1 MLKVYQAKNSI
12 KIKLPLFV
20 SSISAGFPSP
30 AEDFVENELD
40 LNEFLIRHPAA
51 TFFVKVKGD
60 SMINAGIADGDILVV
75 DRSLDPKNNS
85 VAIAFLDG
93 EFVVKRICK
102 KQSGLFL
109 IPENSRYQ
117 PIKIT
122 EEMDF
127 KIWGLVTF
135 IIKKAI

>member
-1 MLKVYQAKNSI
+1 MLKVYQAKNKT
-12 KIKLPLFV
+12 KIKLPMFV

-40 LNEFLIRHPAA
+40 LNEFLIKHPAA

-60 SMINAGIADGDILVV
+60 SMLNAAISDGDILVV
-75 DRSLDPKNNS
+75 DRSLDPGNNS
-85 VAIAFLDG
+85 IVIAFLDG
-93 EFVVKRICK
+93 EFRVKRICVK
-102 KQSGLFL
+102 GKEHFL
-109 IPENSRYQ
+109 WPENPKYQ

-122 EEMDF
+122 DEMDF

-135 IIKKAI
+135 IIKKAH